1 MITCTCGH
9 TVDDMD
15 DTVNC
20 SIRGWSRDY
29 TPSVDYVCYCVAC
42 YEDAKQAGFVLF
54 DEGEENKWLGS
65 GTE

>member
-29 TPSVDYVCYCVAC
+29 TPSVYYVCYCVPC
-42 YEDAKQAGFVLF
+42 YEDAKQAGDVLF

-65 GTE
+65 GRE